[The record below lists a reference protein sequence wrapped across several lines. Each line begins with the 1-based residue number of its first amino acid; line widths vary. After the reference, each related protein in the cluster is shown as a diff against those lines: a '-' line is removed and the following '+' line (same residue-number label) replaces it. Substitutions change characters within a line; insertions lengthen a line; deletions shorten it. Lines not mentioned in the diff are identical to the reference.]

1 MRNSLILAVALGIV
15 GLVVGYFLF
24 ASLGNGYLP
33 LSTLFGV
40 ANGLGDRLR
49 NALTGIVANLPEI
62 RRNILLS
69 GLVGVV
75 AGLAI
80 GIGTRGG
87 RRRRRR

>member
-1 MRNSLILAVALGIV
+1 MRNSLVLAIVLGIV
-15 GLVVGYFLF
+15 GLVIGYFLF
-24 ASLGNGYLP
+24 ASVGNGHIP

-75 AGLAI
+75 AGLVI
-80 GIGTRGG
+80 GIGMRGG
-87 RRRRRR
+87 RRRRR